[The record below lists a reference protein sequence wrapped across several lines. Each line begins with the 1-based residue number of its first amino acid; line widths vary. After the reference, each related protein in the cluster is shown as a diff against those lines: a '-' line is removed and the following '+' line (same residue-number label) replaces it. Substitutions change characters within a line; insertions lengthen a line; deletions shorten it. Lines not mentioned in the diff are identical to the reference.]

1 MGAIPSPQMAADLA
15 AMGGVPAPGTPMPTP
30 RPDNL
35 GPEYSGVSFS
45 GVPSFA
51 QTPGT
56 GPAMVSPGEA
66 ALAGMGQNPIM
77 GYKTAEQAMNEAAQQ
92 QGQSGYDALM
102 AAASGQ
108 PSPDPLA
115 NNIMAKIVDMV
126 VPKAKAEDNPPTL
139 NTLPGNV
146 PLPPARPADLN
157 QEAPT
162 AAQTLAS
169 LANVPLPPARPEDM
183 NEQLKASVVTPPA
196 PTTPF
201 ETAVKSIVDEAPKN
215 ITNAAVGFV
224 PGIGIVNTL
233 SGLVGGPTVGGT
245 LFPSAPS
252 TVANQTSTP
261 YTQDYSG
268 LTQDQFRAMPVDSV
282 EDPRLIAAYNN
293 KIAEITGQ
301 PAPGPTNSVADMALG
316 QRAPE
321 VVGPD
326 GKVNLG
332 GQIDSFL
339 QDLFAPKFVGLNTP
353 AYNAINNN
361 AGYNSNPELNGQS
374 MQPGY
379 QPPPKSGKN
388 ASDIIPPVILA
399 SALAP
404 ATTAPTVTS
413 PVAPSVLASNFGRTY
428 VGAPTNPLRYGYGPE
443 ATYYK
448 TAAKGGM
455 ISPLNRMRE
464 VNGK

>member
-1 MGAIPSPQMAADLA
+1 
-15 AMGGVPAPGTPMPTP
+15 
-30 RPDNL
+30 
-35 GPEYSGVSFS
+35 
-45 GVPSFA
+45 
-51 QTPGT
+51 
-56 GPAMVSPGEA
+56 
-66 ALAGMGQNPIM
+66 
-77 GYKTAEQAMNEAAQQ
+77 
-92 QGQSGYDALM
+92 
-102 AAASGQ
+102 
-108 PSPDPLA
+108 
-115 NNIMAKIVDMV
+115 MAKILDSV
-126 VPKAKAEDNPPTL
+126 VTPAKAEDNPPTI
-139 NTLPGNV
+139 TPLPGNV

-196 PTTPF
+196 PSSLF

-233 SGLVGGPTVGGT
+233 SGLVGGPTDGGT
-245 LFPSAPS
+245 LFPSTPA

-261 YTQDYSG
+261 YTQNYSG
-268 LTQDQFRAMPVDSV
+268 LTQDQFRAMPVESV

-316 QRAPE
+316 QRAPQ
-321 VVGPD
+321 VVDANGN
-326 GKVNLG
+326 VTLG
-332 GQIDSFL
+332 GQFDNFI
-339 QDLFAPKFVGLNTP
+339 QDLFGPKFVGLGTP

-379 QPPPKSGKN
+379 QPPPKSGGGGIN
-388 ASDIIPPVILA
+388 NIPAVTNQMAS
-399 SALAP
+399 LAP
-404 ATTAPTVTS
+404 T
-413 PVAPSVLASNFGRTY
+413 PVAAPITLTKPPFTLASNFGRTY
-428 VGAPTNPLRYGYGPE
+428 VGAPINPLRYGYGPE